1 MARQLVLAAAD
12 RLMGRRRE
20 DDLQPV
26 DQGPKQYR
34 IVVVGLLDK
43 AHGGFELGK
52 RRHANTIA
60 NVRSLCQYG

>member
-26 DQGPKQYR
+26 DQGPKQDR
-34 IVVVGLLDK
+34 IVVVGLLCH
-43 AHGGFELGK
+43 AH
-52 RRHANTIA
+52 A
-60 NVRSLCQYG
+60 SLQLVE